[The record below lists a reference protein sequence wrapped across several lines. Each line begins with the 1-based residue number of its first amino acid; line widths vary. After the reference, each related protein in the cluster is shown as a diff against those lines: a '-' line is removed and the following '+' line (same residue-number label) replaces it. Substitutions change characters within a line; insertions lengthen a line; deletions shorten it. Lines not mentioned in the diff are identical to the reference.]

1 MNCPQCEQRNRVGQ
15 AGIVTADAR
24 EPKGSSRVV
33 DCLGYS
39 GGHRM
44 ADDLTAVGIG
54 KHGAER
60 LPSVDVDS
68 YNVELKDEN
77 GFVGDRASKG
87 SFQKILEAWRKPL
100 RKSGDDP
107 FGNKSSEQLNKK
119 QLDEILVGDDLEA
132 AAVVHSAVEEF
143 AQELAHV

>member
-15 AGIVTADAR
+15 AGIITAAAR

-33 DCLGYS
+33 DSLGYS

-44 ADDLTAVGIG
+44 ADDLTTVGIG

-68 YNVELKDEN
+68 YNIELKDEN

-100 RKSGDDP
+100 RKRGDDP
-107 FGNKSSEQLNKK
+107 
-119 QLDEILVGDDLEA
+119 
-132 AAVVHSAVEEF
+132 
-143 AQELAHV
+143 